1 MQRTQPDTYLV
12 SVRPDVRSA
21 EVEDVDRRA
30 LLDGWFRA
38 YSDRVLAYLL
48 HRTDP
53 QTAQDLLQEVFV
65 TAFRKAPDVPQPPI
79 GWLFGTAR
87 RLLANKYRGRRRED
101 QMIARL
107 LEDIGLELDPD
118 SAELKEAFAQTLA
131 TLSAADRDVLVLTG
145 WYGLT
150 PTEAADALN
159 CTPSTYAVR
168 LHRARKR
175 LATALDEAGYR
186 GDTPAG
192 QLAEALRG

>member
-1 MQRTQPDTYLV
+1 M
-12 SVRPDVRSA
+12 
-21 EVEDVDRRA
+21 EDVDRRA

-38 YSDRVLAYLL
+38 YADRVLAYLL

-65 TAFRKAPDVPQPPI
+65 TAFRRAPDVPQPPI

-107 LEDIGLELDPD
+107 LEDLGRETDPE

-131 TLSAADRDVLVLTG
+131 TLSAADRDVLLLTG
-145 WYGLT
+145 WYGLS
-150 PTEAADALN
+150 PLEAADALN

-186 GDTPAG
+186 GDSPAG

>member
-1 MQRTQPDTYLV
+1 M
-12 SVRPDVRSA
+12 
-21 EVEDVDRRA
+21 EDDDRRA

-38 YSDRVLAYLL
+38 YSHRVLAYLL

-65 TAFRKAPDVPQPPI
+65 TAFRRAPDVPQPPL

-87 RLLANKYRGRRRED
+87 RLLANRYRGGRRED
-101 QMIARL
+101 QLIARL
-107 LEDIGLELDPD
+107 FEDIGHETDPD
-118 SAELKEAFAQTLA
+118 TADLKEAFAQTLA
-131 TLSAADRDVLVLTG
+131 TLSASDRDVLVLTG

-150 PTEAADALN
+150 PTEAAEALD
-159 CTPSTYAVR
+159 CSPSTYAVR

-175 LATALDEAGYR
+175 LAVALDEGGYR
-186 GDTPAG
+186 GDSPAG